1 MNANPVIHVVDET
14 ITPNEAAARIIRWLS
29 ETQPGNTRICV
40 IPGRQSVEH
49 IGLVIAVLI
58 QAWSLVHK
66 TPLSFLAAEGGDIA
80 VSPTPL
86 PKKGGGS

>member
-1 MNANPVIHVVDET
+1 MIFASIFPAQLT
-14 ITPNEAAARIIRWLS
+14 ALRAT
-29 ETQPGNTRICV
+29 
-40 IPGRQSVEH
+40 
-49 IGLVIAVLI
+49 GLVIAVLI